1 MAQQVIDAVDAAQA
15 TEDRATILALAL
27 ALNAE
32 NHLGCGL
39 ANDNA
44 C

>member
-1 MAQQVIDAVDAAQA
+1 VAQQVIDAVDAALA

-27 ALNAE
+27 DAD